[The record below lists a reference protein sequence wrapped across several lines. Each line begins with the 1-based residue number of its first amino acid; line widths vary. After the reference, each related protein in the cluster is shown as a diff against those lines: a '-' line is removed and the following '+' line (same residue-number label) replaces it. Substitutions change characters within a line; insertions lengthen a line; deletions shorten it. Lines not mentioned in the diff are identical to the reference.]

1 VSTHTPSLGCAD
13 ARSNYLNLK
22 AIMAIKLEAA
32 PRYQLYIYLLLLEK
46 FFVAQ
51 DERALEASTCDVRS
65 QN

>member
-1 VSTHTPSLGCAD
+1 
-13 ARSNYLNLK
+13 
-22 AIMAIKLEAA
+22 MAIKLKAA